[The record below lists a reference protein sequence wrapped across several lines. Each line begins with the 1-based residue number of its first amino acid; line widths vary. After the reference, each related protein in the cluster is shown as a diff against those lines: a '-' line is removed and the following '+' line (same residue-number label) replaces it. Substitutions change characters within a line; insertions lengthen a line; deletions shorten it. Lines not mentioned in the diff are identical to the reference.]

1 MRFKSA
7 LVGAK
12 SVVTIVPVS
21 CSCRETS
28 SRIAF
33 SRIAFMSAR
42 VETTLISTFVDAS
55 GELTIVEPLVP
66 RVDRTVA
73 GVSLGQADVPT
84 RPDIVWSLPGDADE
98 MDHDSAPAGKHLT

>member
-12 SVVTIVPVS
+12 SVVTSLPVS

-28 SRIAF
+28 

-42 VETTLISTFVDAS
+42 VETTLISTFVDAL

-73 GVSLGQADVPT
+73 GVSLGQADVPR
-84 RPDIVWSLPGDADE
+84 RPDIVWSLPGGAGE
-98 MDHDSAPAGKHLT
+98 TEHDSAPAGKHPT